1 VKRLVSLPPL
11 VLFTASALLACGSA
25 PPPEPAAPKP
35 ITSAAPV
42 TPPPPP
48 AKDPLAEPPASG
60 VTPNASFPAIARRTL
75 PSGLEIAVV
84 SRKTLPIVEL
94 RLLFRSG
101 TASDGSHPGL
111 AEVAGELT
119 KAGGAGPW
127 SAEALLDH
135 AESLGADLN
144 VMTDRDST
152 RVSIAVT
159 TGDLDPALDIL
170 AAVAMKPRFD
180 PKEFGKLRTR
190 EVERAASSAKASAAY
205 AASMILYRELFEV
218 PTAIHPYSR
227 YDALPEQLQK
237 LTLADCK
244 AWHKQHMT
252 PKNAVLV
259 AAGDIDIDSFAKAA
273 ERAFSGWQG
282 EKPEPPNFP
291 EPMPEAER
299 HLYLVDRPSSGQA
312 QVLVARLGPERQT
325 PDWPSLAVLNQV
337 LGGGVAG
344 RLFLDVRE
352 KRSLAYS
359 TGSSIEEPAH
369 SPVPI
374 VLSAGTQTAKAPQTV
389 QALLE
394 NLERMSKNPPTAAEV
409 EIAARYL
416 SDSFLFKTET
426 AGALAD
432 MTAKLSV
439 LSLPDDYYD
448 QYRKAV
454 RSIQGP
460 AAEAAAGKFFTTD
473 HVVLVVA
480 GDAEKL
486 SQRLTHFAKV
496 IIIDPQK
503 GFAPGRMLPFN
514 PSQSL
519 D

>member
-1 VKRLVSLPPL
+1 MKRLAGLCC
-11 VLFTASALLACGSA
+11 TLLACSA
-25 PPPEPAAPKP
+25 APNPAPVAPKP
-35 ITSAAPV
+35 PAVAAAPSAAPM
-42 TPPPPP
+42 P

-60 VTPNASFPAIARRTL
+60 ITPSASFPTIARRTL
-75 PSGLEIAVV
+75 PSGLQLAVV

-94 RLLFRSG
+94 RLLFLSG
-101 TASDGSHPGL
+101 TSSDGAKPGL
-111 AEVAGELT
+111 AAVAGELT

-127 SAEALLDH
+127 NAEALLER

-144 VMTDRDST
+144 VLTDRDST
-152 RVSIAVT
+152 RISIGVT
-159 TGDLDPALDIL
+159 TGDLDAALDIL
-170 AAVAMKPRFD
+170 SAVASKPRFD
-180 PKEFGKLRTR
+180 PNEFTKLRAR
-190 EVERAASSAKASAAY
+190 EVERAASSAKSSASY
-205 AASMILYRELFEV
+205 AAAMILYRELFEV

-227 YDALPEQLQK
+227 YDALPSELTK

-259 AAGDIDIDSFAKAA
+259 ASGDVDPDVLAKAA

-282 EKPEPPNFP
+282 EKPEAPRFS
-291 EPMPEAER
+291 EPMPDPER
-299 HLYLVDRPSSGQA
+299 HLYLVDRPASGQA
-312 QVLVARLGPERQT
+312 QVMVGRLGPERQS

-352 KRSLAYS
+352 RRSLAYS
-359 TGSSIEEPAH
+359 TGSSVEEPAH

-394 NLERMSKNPPTAAEV
+394 NLEKMGKSPPTPAET
-409 EIAARYL
+409 EIASRYL

-454 RSIQGP
+454 RGIEGP
-460 AAEAAAGKFFTTD
+460 AAFSQAGKFFSSER
-473 HVVLVVA
+473 VVIVVA
-480 GDAEKL
+480 GDASKL
-486 SQRLTHFAKV
+486 ADRLTHFSKV
-496 IIIDPQK
+496 ILIDPQK
-503 GFAPGRMLPFN
+503 GFTPGRMLPMN
-514 PSQSL
+514 AAQPL